1 MSWPCDP
8 FVSDGGYTTPLP
20 QQPCEV
26 ALWRAVISLYQY
38 PSLEALLKVSG
49 PAAAA
54 APASPVPAGGKPV
67 SAAEAPHA
75 GAPEEVEGV
84 AVPCSRVSATSS
96 PAPATRLEVMVR
108 RSAFIAAADA
118 AMHLHTP
125 SPSLTPSVTSPLAT
139 SVALNLENSPALPL
153 PRSPNAPTAASLQP
167 RSHSTGSWCDK
178 DDSLASTST
187 TAYIRAACHRVLE
200 PVQKL
205 LTQFSADKLH
215 VGASVVDVA
224 VQHPLPWL
232 RVELVRLLL
241 TFKRWNWSMCAPVA
255 VAAGVGDMD
264 VLTHL
269 LSVEELEPN
278 LGFPL
283 RVAVQCHQNE
293 QVLPFLVSHHR
304 IRPNYG
310 SAFYAAVVVGNT
322 EAMYILGA
330 AAGVN
335 VNRFVN
341 SEGTSALLY
350 ALRQF
355 LMCSS
360 VEAAAQQPSL
370 TTASVALHGR
380 KPQSAI
386 TTPSSPLPSR
396 AKQGVV
402 TISPFFAGGVS
413 GGARA
418 PAKHGFLSLPSG
430 DADGSGAA
438 SSAAAAAPYGGA
450 PYTSVSSKA
459 MGPLWEGGKVLF
471 GNASA
476 DWAMADGHEGVTVA
490 AYGEGRDEKRN
501 AAFRQDTATHRLQTA
516 QHWKAVLLYLLDHP
530 AIEVNAGFYT
540 TPLQMAVMAGNVEV
554 VAWLLQHPHL
564 CPNRLPKATSVLR
577 DSYCLVQRQSLS
589 EDALKHLIATPVEM
603 AVQLHQVEAFKLL
616 VRDQRV
622 RMPVGLIMDLERLAW
637 NAAAIPYLTILA
649 QHRAD
654 WEGWGWRSRRQCLLI
669 ATAASCVVA
678 LCSWVVWCAWY
689 DSLQE
694 CGVVL
699 LCTYAVQVVMTII
712 LFAWE
717 AYTVRTTSSA
727 AQQPTPKP
735 APVLAAFVQHLA
747 PAWSSAWQCGA
758 SAVLLLCPGMVP
770 VLDLL
775 CAWSLYKIHRSR
787 RPLQAAARAGGAA
800 PAASPQHRSFG
811 LTDSPTSH
819 AGLSHASRERE
830 DRTRRQSMWFSS
842 TARGWSGVSVTSNVS
857 GHNSFTEAPC
867 TANFSLK
874 ESFSCPRAAT
884 VRTRRQVLTG
894 GGVQRRLH
902 SGGGS
907 PTSAAAE
914 GPAPASA
921 HRVIACTAGRAT
933 APDGEFVFRM
943 VSPIVTNSIT
953 FSPSVGHRDP
963 WVVPGRPSRFAA
975 STEYHA
981 PDLTL
986 RALAYVTYDWLLVAP
1001 RLLLS
1006 IVGIFMFMH
1015 MVFSSPPAPSSPP
1028 TAMVGNGSTV
1038 VGVGRATPPR
1048 SATGVSD
1055 GTATHS
1061 IFTVYPYDRPLSA
1074 VPTGAAAIT
1083 VETNPAD
1090 LPRFSTMMGL
1100 VGFCGLIASIVSG
1113 AMLLAMVT
1121 SLRSITTQSFFASP
1135 KGKRSADVDRGGDG
1149 LVLRHCEWDGPR
1161 RAADTRAD

>member
-1 MSWPCDP
+1 MSWPRDP
-8 FVSDGGYTTPLP
+8 FVSDGSYTTPLP
-20 QQPCEV
+20 QQPCEA
-26 ALWRAVISLYQY
+26 ALWRAVTSLYQY
-38 PSLEALLKVSG
+38 SSLEALLKVRG
-49 PAAAA
+49 PAATA
-54 APASPVPAGGKPV
+54 APASPVPADCKPA

-75 GAPEEVEGV
+75 GAPEEVKGI

-96 PAPATRLEVMVR
+96 PALATRAEVMVR

-118 AMHLHTP
+118 AMPLRTP

-139 SVALNLENSPALPL
+139 SVAANLENPPALPL
-153 PRSPNAPTAASLQP
+153 PRSPTAPTVASRLP
-167 RSHSTGSWCDK
+167 RSRSAGSWSDK
-178 DDSLASTST
+178 GDSLASSPT
-187 TAYIRAACHRVLE
+187 TAYIRAACRCVLE
-200 PVQKL
+200 PVQAL
-205 LTQFSADKLH
+205 LTQFNADKLH

-224 VQHPLPWL
+224 VQHPLPCL

-241 TFKRWNWSMCAPVA
+241 MFKRWNWSMCAPVA

-264 VLTHL
+264 VLTRL

-304 IRPNYG
+304 IKPNYG
-310 SAFYAAVVVGNT
+310 SAFYAAVVMGNT
-322 EAMYILGA
+322 EAMHILGA
-330 AAGVN
+330 AAGVD
-335 VNRFVN
+335 VNHFVN

-360 VEAAAQQPSL
+360 IAAAEQQPPP
-370 TTASVALHGR
+370 TTASAAMHSR
-380 KPQSAI
+380 KPQRGI
-386 TTPSSPLPSR
+386 TPPSLPLPST
-396 AKQGVV
+396 AEQGVR
-402 TISPFFAGGVS
+402 TISPFLAGGGN

-418 PAKHGFLSLPSG
+418 PAKHGFHSPSSD

-438 SSAAAAAPYGGA
+438 SSSAAAATYGGA
-450 PYTSVSSKA
+450 PSASVSSKA
-459 MGPLWEGGKVLF
+459 MGPLWQRDKTLF
-471 GNASA
+471 RNASA
-476 DWAMADGHEGVTVA
+476 AWAMDDLHEGATA
-490 AYGEGRDEKRN
+490 AAHGEDRDVQHSP
-501 AAFRQDTATHRLQTA
+501 AFRQDTAIHRLRTP

-530 AIEVNAGFYT
+530 AIEVNSGFYT
-540 TPLQMAVMAGNVEV
+540 TPLQMAVLAGNVEV

-564 CPNRLPKATSVLR
+564 SPNRLPKAASVLR

-589 EDALKHLIATPVEM
+589 EDALQRLIATPVEM

-622 RMPVGLIMDLERLAW
+622 RMPVRLIMDLERLAW
-637 NAAAIPYLTILA
+637 SAEAIPYLTILA

-678 LCSWVVWCAWY
+678 LCSWAVWCAWY
-689 DSLQE
+689 HSLQA

-712 LFAWE
+712 LFARE
-717 AYTVRTTSSA
+717 AYTVRATSSA
-727 AQQPTPKP
+727 AQQPAAKP
-735 APVLAAFVQHLA
+735 APVLAAFVQHLL
-747 PAWSSAWQCGA
+747 PAWSGAWQCGA

-787 RPLQAAARAGGAA
+787 RPLQTAARAGYAA
-800 PAASPQHRSFG
+800 PAASPQHRPFG
-811 LTDSPTSH
+811 PTDSPTSH
-819 AGLSHASRERE
+819 AGLSHASRERV
-830 DRTRRQSMWFSS
+830 DRARRQSMWFSS
-842 TARGWSGVSVTSNVS
+842 TARGWSGLSVASNVS
-857 GHNSFTEAPC
+857 GHDSFTEAPW

-874 ESFSCPRAAT
+874 ESFSCPRPAK

-902 SGGGS
+902 TGGGS
-907 PTSAAAE
+907 PASAAAE
-914 GPAPASA
+914 GAASASA
-921 HRVIACTAGRAT
+921 HRVIACTVGHAT
-933 APDGEFVFRM
+933 ASDGEFVFRT

-953 FSPSVGHRDP
+953 FSPSVGRRDP
-963 WVVPGRPSRFAA
+963 WVVPGRPSRFAV

-1015 MVFSSPPAPSSPP
+1015 MVFPSSPPAASSPP
-1028 TAMVGNGSTV
+1028 VAMVGDGSV
-1038 VGVGRATPPR
+1038 LRVDRATPPL
-1048 SATGVSD
+1048 SATVVSD
-1055 GTATHS
+1055 GIATQS
-1061 IFTVYPYDRPLSA
+1061 IFTLHHCDRPLSA
-1074 VPTGAAAIT
+1074 VPTGAAAMT
-1083 VETNPAD
+1083 VETNSAD
-1090 LPRFSTMMGL
+1090 LPRFTTMMSLVGLCGL
-1100 VGFCGLIASIVSG
+1100 VASIVSG
-1113 AMLLAMVT
+1113 AVLLAMAT

-1135 KGKRSADVDRGGDG
+1135 KSKRSADFGRGGDG

-1161 RAADTRAD
+1161 RAADSRAD